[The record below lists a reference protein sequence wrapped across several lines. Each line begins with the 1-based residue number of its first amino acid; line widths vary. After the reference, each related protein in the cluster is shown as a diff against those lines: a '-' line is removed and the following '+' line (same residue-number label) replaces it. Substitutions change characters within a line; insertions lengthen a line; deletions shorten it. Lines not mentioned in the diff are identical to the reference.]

1 MAIEFTN
8 IAAKRQLISVSEF
21 RPILDIIFVLFSLAC
36 VSLQYKRLAVWS
48 GLMAVKGFWTENVI
62 DCSKLNNYVLSELEK
77 MALMEDIKLHAGV
90 SFQIE

>member
-21 RPILDIIFVLFSLAC
+21 RPILDIIFVLFSLH
-36 VSLQYKRLAVWS
+36 VSS
-48 GLMAVKGFWTENVI
+48 GLCKFAVQTSGSLIWI
-62 DCSKLNNYVLSELEK
+62 DGCERFLDRKCSKQLLSELEK